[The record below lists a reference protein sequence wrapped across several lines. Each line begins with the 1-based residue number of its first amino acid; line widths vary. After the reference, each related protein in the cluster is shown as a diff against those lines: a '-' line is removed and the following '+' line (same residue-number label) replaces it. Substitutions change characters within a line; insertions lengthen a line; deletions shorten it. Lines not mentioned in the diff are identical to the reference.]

1 MNKLTDASQTWE
13 QLLYTSGGKLE
24 ISKCAIFVLQWEF
37 TPEEQHFL
45 IETPTTDP
53 VKIVSSETSEKFLV
67 PQVKS
72 TYSFKYL
79 GIKSTLTG
87 SQQPQLIDTTT
98 HATNGAR
105 LISASPFTR
114 LHSKLYLLT
123 HLMPKITYPL
133 SCASFS
139 ASQYSRLHK
148 RFTPTAISALG
159 YNRYCPL
166 ALRYGKLPYGGLQL
180 KNCEVEAL
188 ILKIK
193 GLKNYC
199 VR

>member
-1 MNKLTDASQTWE
+1 MNKLTDTSQTWE

-45 IETPTTDP
+45 IETPTTGS
-53 VKIVSSETSEKFLV
+53 VKIVSSESSETFLV

-79 GIKSTLTG
+79 SIKSTLTG
-87 SQQPQLIDTTT
+87 SQQPQLIDTTAY
-98 HATNGAR
+98 ATNGGR
-105 LISASPFTR
+105 LISASPFNR
-114 LHSKLYLLT
+114 LHSKSYLLT

-139 ASQYSRLHK
+139 ASHYSRLHK
-148 RFTPTAISALG
+148 RFIPTTISALV
-159 YNRYCPL
+159 YNRHWLL
-166 ALRYGKLPYGGLQL
+166 ALRYCKHPYGGLRL
-180 KNCEVEAL
+180 KNYEVEAL
-188 ILKIK
+188 TLKIK
-193 GLKNYC
+193 
-199 VR
+199 V